1 MGSRKSLEMGDDPAG
16 APPVDDPND
25 PRSSDPMYARRKC
38 LMHVDELAIYWCPD
52 EGQPACDRCFTKMG
66 ELSGLKKEPIWE
78 AYDQSKASL
87 ETKLTGLQTCGDKID
102 AAIVAFPG
110 EKDRMLEESGSK
122 MQELTSAFAEIKQLV
137 EQREHEWVRELKE
150 AEGERLSGLAEH
162 MEMLTLVRNQIESQ
176 HADTSE
182 MLYERPMSDF
192 FKQFEGEVT
201 ALDKLVQ
208 KANRRDLNPTKGPL
222 FDKSVAT
229 SRVKM
234 ELDGLDPCLGKPA
247 AKEQKTAAAPIPQVK
262 TVNAA
267 EGTED
272 QTLLQQLGFGGLN
285 TATADSTQECENLRA
300 QVRDLQAQL
309 QAAGITAAAPIP
321 QVKTGNAAE
330 GTENQT
336 SAPVEEESSG
346 GFGFG
351 AFGFGG
357 EVSPA
362 GPAQPASTEPYTHT
376 AEPEDNRMECI
387 NCRCLYTV
395 EENTELCCTHHQGHF
410 GGAASSMPGWSCCF
424 QQRQQSKGCTVAK
437 HLPNPEYRRPEPK
450 LSKEGLLDRAAS
462 LSNIFSCTP

>member
-1 MGSRKSLEMGDDPAG
+1 MGRKSLEMGDDPAG

-234 ELDGLDPCLGKPA
+234 ELDGLDPFLGKPA
-247 AKEQKTAAAPIPQVK
+247 AEGQK
-262 TVNAA
+262 
-267 EGTED
+267 
-272 QTLLQQLGFGGLN
+272 
-285 TATADSTQECENLRA
+285 
-300 QVRDLQAQL
+300 
-309 QAAGITAAAPIP
+309 TAAAPIP

-330 GTENQT
+330 GTENQA

-357 EVSPA
+357 LTTATADSTQECEVSPA
-362 GPAQPASTEPYTHT
+362 GPAQPASTEPYTLT

-395 EENTELCCTHHQGHF
+395 EQNTELCCTHHQGHF

-424 QQRQQSKGCTVAK
+424 QQRQQSTGCTVAK
-437 HLPNPEYRRPEPK
+437 HLPNPEYRRPKPK